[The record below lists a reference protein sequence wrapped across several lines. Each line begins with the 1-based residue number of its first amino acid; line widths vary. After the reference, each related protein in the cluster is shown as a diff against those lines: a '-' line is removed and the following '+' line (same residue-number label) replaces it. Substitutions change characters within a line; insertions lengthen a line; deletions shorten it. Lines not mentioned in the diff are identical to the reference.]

1 MTSDAIVIDPDGTI
15 YNGGPGAE
23 HAFESKLNHT
33 YRPIIGRY
41 QMGDPAKPV
50 GPYGY
55 QEIKDTMFTASLGQ
69 TYKTI
74 RDNAYNLTNR
84 MYKAAPEGITNS
96 ENIELLQLI
105 RLHPEL
111 QALPETYFFLEAG
124 FVTREIPHL
133 EFREAFRDVANGPQY
148 IDRLQQIPATDLKYD
163 NINYSLNK
171 LADKVYVPFE
181 DIWRTIINPMKADYE
196 NVRWAFQRARNL
208 NALAAI
214 KTINKNV
221 DGETNGE
228 TDVIA
233 SSISAIQAFDA
244 DSPYHSKSH
253 TSVELMTL
261 FSKFLKRNAVP
272 ITHVFMS
279 VLNFAKYTENTWT
292 RSGPNQLAPERPTRG
307 GVMPLPGLQGIQA
320 IVDVEL
326 PDNKM
331 WAINKPNALRLG
343 EGPKIL
349 RRYEDNERDAVAIK
363 VVDFHQHLSVDAQL
377 SKIDRN
383 FAFELTVN

>member
-1 MTSDAIVIDPDGTI
+1 MSADSIVVAPDGTI
-15 YNGGPGAE
+15 YDGGIGAE
-23 HAFESKLNHT
+23 HSVESKVDYT

-41 QMGDPAKPV
+41 NMATPTKPV
-50 GPYGY
+50 GPEGY
-55 QEIKDTMFTASLGQ
+55 QKINDTMFTASLGN

-74 RDNAYNLTNR
+74 KANAGNLTNR

-111 QALPETYFFLEAG
+111 QAMPETYFFLESA

-133 EFREAFRDVANGPQY
+133 EYREAFRDVTNGPQY
-148 IDRLQQIPATDLKYD
+148 IDRLQQIPASDLKYD

-196 NVRWAFQRARNL
+196 NVRWAFQRRRNL
-208 NALAAI
+208 SAAAAI
-214 KTINKNV
+214 RKITKAA
-221 DGETNGE
+221 DGAET
-228 TDVIA
+228 A
-233 SSISAIQAFDA
+233 SVLSAIQSFTTE
-244 DSPYHSKSH
+244 SPYHSANH
-253 TSVELMTL
+253 TSNELMNL
-261 FSKFLKRNAVP
+261 FSIFLKRNAIP
-272 ITHVFMS
+272 ITHVIMS

-307 GVMPLPGLQGIQA
+307 GVMPLPGLLGITA
-320 IVDVEL
+320 IVDVEME
-326 PDNKM
+326 DTEM
-331 WAINKPNALRLG
+331 YAINKTNALRLG
-343 EGPKIL
+343 EGPKVL

-363 VVDFHQHLSVDAQL
+363 IVDFHQHLSVDDQIT
-377 SKIDRN
+377 KIDRQ
-383 FAFELTVN
+383 FGFKMTVTA